1 LQAYRLIDIDKL
13 GDVRL
18 SGWYDS
24 AVSSRQRAGPSAA
37 VLGAAAAATL
47 VAAFAAVPARALDHV
62 TFATNWKAE
71 AEHGGFYQAL
81 ATGIY
86 RRHGLDVTLRMGGP
100 QTNNSQLLAAG
111 QIDFNVGA
119 DSFAALNYVRAGVPV
134 VTVAAIFQKD
144 PQVLLAHP
152 GQGNDSFAALKGKPI
167 MLAAAARATFW
178 NFLKIRFGYTDD
190 QIRTYT
196 FNMAPFLADVK
207 AIQEGYLTSEPYTL
221 AKAGVKP
228 VVLLMAD
235 HGFDS
240 YSTTLEC
247 SRRLAE
253 TRPDLVQRFVD
264 ASVEGWYSYL
274 YSDPSPANRLIKRDN
289 PEMSD
294 GLIAYGIAALKR
306 HGVVDSGD
314 ALTGGIG
321 AMTDARW
328 HSFAA
333 TMIRAGLYSPAL
345 DLSRAY
351 TLRFVNRRVGM
362 PPKAASASPGASG
375 QPRR

>member
-1 LQAYRLIDIDKL
+1 M
-13 GDVRL
+13 
-18 SGWYDS
+18 
-24 AVSSRQRAGPSAA
+24 
-37 VLGAAAAATL
+37 
-47 VAAFAAVPARALDHV
+47 AAFAAVPARALDHV

-100 QTNNSQLLAAG
+100 QANNSQLLAAG

-274 YSDPSPANRLIKRDN
+274 YSDPSPANRQIKRDN

-314 ALTGGIG
+314 ALTSGIG
-321 AMTDARW
+321 AMSDARW

-333 TMIRAGLYSPAL
+333 TMIRAGLYPPAL

-362 PPKAASASPGASG
+362 PPKAASASHGAPG
-375 QPRR
+375 QTRR

>member
-1 LQAYRLIDIDKL
+1 MQAYRLIDIDKL

>member
-1 LQAYRLIDIDKL
+1 MALT
-13 GDVRL
+13 
-18 SGWYDS
+18 
-24 AVSSRQRAGPSAA
+24 AA
-37 VLGAAAAATL
+37 PAAPATVPPRAAAT
-47 VAAFAAVPARALDHV
+47 ALDRV

-100 QTNNSQLLAAG
+100 QLNNSQLLAAG

-119 DSFAALNYVRAGVPV
+119 DSFAALNYARAGVPV

-152 GQGNDSFAALKGKPI
+152 GQGNDTFEALKGKPI
-167 MLAAAARATFW
+167 LVAPAARATFW
-178 NFLKIRFGYTDD
+178 NFLKLRFGYTDD

-196 FNMAPFLADVK
+196 FNMAPFLADPH

-221 AKAGVKP
+221 AKAGVQP

-247 SRRLAE
+247 SRRLVE

-264 ASVEGWYSYL
+264 ASIEGWYSYL
-274 YSDPSPANRLIKRDN
+274 YGDPAAANALIKRDN
-289 PEMSD
+289 PEMTD

-306 HGVVDSGD
+306 YGVLESGD
-314 ALTGGIG
+314 AQTLGIG

-333 TMIRAGLYSPAL
+333 TMIRAGLYAPAL
-345 DLSRAY
+345 DISRAY

-362 PPKAASASPGASG
+362 RAAHVPAAAAAHGAAG
-375 QPRR
+375 PPRR